1 MSLRHPLTFSHNLI
15 TNFFFKDEFNNNLFF
30 FYRGKFFF
38 LKQKHIIHY
47 SIKLASW
54 NKASLAIRGTSSIQY
69 ISSEIFLANWAN
81 T

>member
-15 TNFFFKDEFNNNLFF
+15 TNFFLRMNLITI
-30 FYRGKFFF
+30 FFF

-47 SIKLASW
+47 LIKLASW